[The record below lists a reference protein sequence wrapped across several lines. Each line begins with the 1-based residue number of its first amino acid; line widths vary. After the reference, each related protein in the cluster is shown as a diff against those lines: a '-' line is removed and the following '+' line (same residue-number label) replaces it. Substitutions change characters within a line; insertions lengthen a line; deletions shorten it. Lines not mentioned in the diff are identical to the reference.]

1 MKKVNFVFGILFS
14 LLVSFS
20 FLIAENNVVVGQTT
34 TEKTCTEL
42 KSSQTFYF
50 NICADNGYNTVCFN
64 KFTGEYQGCGPDPN
78 TINGEG
84 CIENN
89 VNAAYNVRCPV
100 ASVTLSTKFTGIW
113 KTEVKSSS
121 PASSIITFKLCV
133 RDGKLEGTVQQGGAF
148 LNGVIKEQTIISENE
163 VDFTAQ
169 SQDGKTARIHLKLT
183 GDRQFTGTF
192 ADGRPLE
199 GRKLNENRGCL
210 ALEKSGKP

>member
-1 MKKVNFVFGILFS
+1 MKKVNFVFGILS
-14 LLVSFS
+14 LLLVNLS

-50 NICADNGYNTVCFN
+50 NICADNGYDNVCFN
-64 KFTGEYQGCGPDPN
+64 KFTGEYQGCDKN
-78 TINGEG
+78 TILNGIING
-84 CIENN
+84 CTENN
-89 VNAAYNVRCPV
+89 YNAAYNVRCPV

-113 KTEVKSSS
+113 KTEVTSSS
-121 PASSIITFKLCV
+121 IASSIITFKLCV

-169 SQDGKTARIHLKLT
+169 SQDGKTAKIHLKLT

-192 ADGRPLE
+192 ANGSPLE
-199 GRKLNENRGCL
+199 GRKLNANRECL
-210 ALEKSGKP
+210 ALEKK